1 MYVYPLTHMI
11 PYTYADIHRKISTY
25 VLISLLPLY
34 HVFYLKLRFD
44 SPAIDNN

>member
-25 VLISLLPLY
+25 VLISLLPLS